1 MRSHLFPFRTEKL
14 SSLTPMVLRFS
25 RGRVGSRLFK
35 VRSKGLTF
43 FCACTFAVSSW
54 KTIADPSGRDEAAVF
69 ISYIFCETRSGCMST
84 RRYSCGRRVGA
95 MKCDGIWSSAVSII
109 TIHSVWTG
117 GYSCCLPRC
126 RTIRTKGLG
135 RQMQGATRLPLS
147 EKVGPVRTSGW
158 FCSACVSRTRAAVW
172 RKYWLW
178 QGRNW
183 CRLAVDSY
191 S

>member
-43 FCACTFAVSSW
+43 FCACNFAVSFW

-69 ISYIFCETRSGCMST
+69 ISYIFCETRSGCMSI

-126 RTIRTKGLG
+126 RTIRTTGFG

-172 RKYWLW
+172 RKYWL
-178 QGRNW
+178 
-183 CRLAVDSY
+183 
-191 S
+191 

>member
-43 FCACTFAVSSW
+43 FCACNFAVLTRKTFAG
-54 KTIADPSGRDEAAVF
+54 PSEGGTKPLFF
-69 ISYIFCETRSGCMST
+69 ISYIFYEIRTGCMST
-84 RRYSCGRRVGA
+84 RRYSCGRRAGA

-109 TIHSVWTG
+109 TVHSAWTG
-117 GYSCCLPRC
+117 GYLCCLRRC
-126 RTIRTKGLG
+126 TTIRTTGFG
-135 RQMQGATRLPLS
+135 RQMQGVTRLPLS

-172 RKYWLW
+172 RKYWL
-178 QGRNW
+178 
-183 CRLAVDSY
+183 
-191 S
+191 